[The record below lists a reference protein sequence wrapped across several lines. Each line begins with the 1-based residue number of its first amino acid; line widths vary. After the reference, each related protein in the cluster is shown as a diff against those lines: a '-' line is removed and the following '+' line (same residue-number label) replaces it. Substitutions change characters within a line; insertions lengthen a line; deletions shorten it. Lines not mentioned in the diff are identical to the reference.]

1 MNRFL
6 RCCPLI
12 QDFHQSSLGAVVRS
26 VVVHQAVLA
35 VAVSVS

>member
-26 VVVHQAVLA
+26 VVHQAVLA